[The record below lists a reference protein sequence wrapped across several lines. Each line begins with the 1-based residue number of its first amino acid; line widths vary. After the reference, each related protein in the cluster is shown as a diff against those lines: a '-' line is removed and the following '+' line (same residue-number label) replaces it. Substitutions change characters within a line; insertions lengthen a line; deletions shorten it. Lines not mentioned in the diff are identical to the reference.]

1 MAMIAVDD
9 EKCLKSNAI
18 RIVQQKKLKVK
29 QKKVNF
35 YRDRDAKLITHTLR
49 ETKANMNPKQS
60 IVSSLI
66 CERFEIY
73 VHEIFIF

>member
-1 MAMIAVDD
+1 ML
-9 EKCLKSNAI
+9 EKQCNQNCAAE
-18 RIVQQKKLKVK
+18 KKLKVK